1 MFYNGKNVNLEI
13 NNQSIIATEA
23 QMAYE
28 AQVSPYIEIGQRYS
42 DEIRPNNPIQGSLSF
57 SYYYTGSDPIKNLLN
72 LDDSVNFNFGGIQ
85 EKGYIKSFNA
95 RFAPH
100 NPVVCTTEIIFFKTP
115 TGNFIPVYDN
125 VNVLD
130 SVVHVNEIN
139 ITNFNNQ
146 NLTGTY
152 LNANYSYTTD
162 IRPEIYIGDVSERRG
177 VFGPKET
184 TLTISCD
191 NLNPLLEISG
201 SKVGVVLGTAP
212 FGTSLIT
219 QGYGVTGFLTKKA
232 FQVRAEEFL
241 TNELT
246 IKQFNVIEEASI
258 SGFSPTSGRYKD
270 KILISGSNFNYVAQ
284 VFFGEYEADG
294 FTVINNNNIS
304 AIVPRVKNITN
315 QQIRML
321 TLA

>member
-42 DEIRPNNPIQGSLSF
+42 DEIRPNNPIQGSLNF

-72 LDDSVNFNFGGIQ
+72 LDDSVNFNFGGIK

-100 NPVVCTTEIIFFKTP
+100 NPVVCTTEIIFFKAP
-115 TGNFIPVYDN
+115 TGNFIPIYDN